1 MCVCVYGVHTHISC
15 HVLSNTVTNKNARA
29 VYCCYGYLLR
39 RTLLFASIYLVASDT
54 LAVQVLWLLN
64 HSLITL
70 LKCMYLYVKRYAL
83 GHKPFVLI
91 SLWGD
96 LGCPTSL
103 ITHTLVAIHIRVLNM
118 AVAIAG
124 WREVAQFKVAL
135 WRTVYVM
142 LNIQGS
148 LSMRTGSY
156 FVVTDLCAFVLT
168 AKVGD
173 ISNIYFFVKCV
184 RLFTSVKLFTVI
196 ISPRA
201 SQRRE

>member
-1 MCVCVYGVHTHISC
+1 MHLYVCVCICVCTSLPSTHLLASNTSTVYSISILSTYMYICVCVCVCVCVHTHISC

-135 WRTVYVM
+135 WPV
-142 LNIQGS
+142 LG
-148 LSMRTGSY
+148 
-156 FVVTDLCAFVLT
+156 VTH
-168 AKVGD
+168 
-173 ISNIYFFVKCV
+173 Y
-184 RLFTSVKLFTVI
+184 
-196 ISPRA
+196 
-201 SQRRE
+201 